1 MNPSEAVIA
10 TLRALRDAGVPHLLT
25 GGLAANVYGFSR
37 ATKDADIV
45 IEMQLPGFDNFARQ
59 LPPELELDPQVS
71 FETIT
76 GSHRHI
82 ITLQRSAFRIEL
94 FLLGRDPHHCERFQR
109 RIERFVPDLDITAW
123 IATAEDM
130 VIQKVRWNRDKDRD
144 DARNILAVQDDALD
158 FAYIERWCDTHG
170 TRARLEELRRS
181 IPPMD

>member
-1 MNPSEAVIA
+1 MTPSEATVV
-10 TLRALRDAGVPHLLT
+10 TLRTLREAGVPHLLT

-59 LPPELELDPQVS
+59 LPPDLELDPQVS

-82 ITLQRSAFRIEL
+82 IALRRSAFRIEL
-94 FLLGRDPHHCERFQR
+94 FLLSHDPHHRARFERR
-109 RIERFVPDLDITAW
+109 LERFVPDLNITAW

-144 DARNILAVQDDALD
+144 DARNILAVQGEALD
-158 FAYIERWCDTHG
+158 FAYIEKWCDAHG
-170 TRARLEELRRS
+170 TRARLDEMRRS
-181 IPPMD
+181 IPPI